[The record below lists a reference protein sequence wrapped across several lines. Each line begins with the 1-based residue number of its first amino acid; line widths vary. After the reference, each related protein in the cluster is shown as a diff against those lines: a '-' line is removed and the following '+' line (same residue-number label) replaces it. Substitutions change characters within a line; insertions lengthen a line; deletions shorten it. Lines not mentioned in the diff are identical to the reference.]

1 MSDLTIEGWCKTG
14 AAQKSTPM
22 GEIRFNVDGPLH
34 LRLEAAEIHL
44 QNTHEPEAMVDVDMD
59 TLNLIM
65 PEGYGP
71 LSDCQMRVYLHNELH
86 NERGQFHLVGHR
98 ASDGSLIYTN
108 AVLIDQLL
116 E

>member
-1 MSDLTIEGWCKTG
+1 MSALTIEGWCKISG
-14 AAQKSTPM
+14 NQKSIPV
-22 GEIRFNVDGPLH
+22 GEIHFDVDGPLH
-34 LRLEAAEIHL
+34 LRLEEAEERL
-44 QNTHEPEAMVDVDMD
+44 QTTHEPEAMVDVDMSSMD
-59 TLNLIM
+59 LVI

-71 LSDCQMRVYLHNELH
+71 LSDCQMRVYLQHS
-86 NERGQFHLVGHR
+86 RGQFHLVGHR